1 MVMYKRKTNLFSA
14 AIIAM
19 IMIFSIPPAPAQ
31 PPELAGKNE
40 LSLYGGFD
48 FQGPNGD
55 NIHLQVGYGWFLR
68 DDLLIGGEYQWT
80 LIEDIAPGDYRSQQ
94 ASLVA
99 KKLFIGDSELVP
111 YVGVEIGF
119 RNTKYNDNTE
129 LNDLD
134 DSGLLIGGRIGVQY
148 FLTESVSIDG
158 SLIWLLADDE
168 IFIVDFETDDQYL
181 YPSFGINA
189 VF

>member
-1 MVMYKRKTNLFSA
+1 MARIVLF
-14 AIIAM
+14 M
-19 IMIFSIPPAPAQ
+19 ILIFSLPPVFSQ

-48 FQGPNGD
+48 FQGPSGD
-55 NIHLQVGYGWFLR
+55 NIYLQVGYGWFLR
-68 DDLLIGGEYQWT
+68 DDLLVGGEFQWT
-80 LIEDIAPGDYRSQQ
+80 LIEDIAPGENDYRSQQ
-94 ASLVA
+94 FSLVA

-119 RNTKYNDNTE
+119 RNTKYSDNTG

-134 DSGLLIGGRIGVQY
+134 DSGLLIGGRVGAQY

-158 SLIWLLADDE
+158 SIVWLLANDE
-168 IFIVDFETDDQYL
+168 IFIVDFETDDQYI
-181 YPSFGINA
+181 YPSFGITA

>member
-1 MVMYKRKTNLFSA
+1 MLRIYLFMVLIVSLL
-14 AIIAM
+14 
-19 IMIFSIPPAPAQ
+19 PAYAQ

-55 NIHLQVGYGWFLR
+55 YINLQVGYGWFLR
-68 DDLLIGGEYQWT
+68 DDLLVGGEFQWT
-80 LIEDIAPGDYRSQQ
+80 LIEDIAPSENDYRSQQ
-94 ASLVA
+94 ASLVVE
-99 KKLFIGDSELVP
+99 KLFIGDSELVP

-119 RNTKYNDNTE
+119 RNTKFNDDTK

-134 DSGLLIGGRIGVQY
+134 DSGLVIGGRVGAQY

-158 SLIWLLADDE
+158 SLTWLLADDE